1 MSSPGPGQPHFAIV
15 PGNGHLRGWLLIAA
29 VLWVGSLVATWLLAS
44 RLAAP
49 VVQVAGGERVG
60 SGRLAREQAAQTRE
74 LRQQVAT
81 LKRSDQIS
89 RNANTQLQSSLTER
103 EEEVSGLR
111 ADLDFYERLVGS
123 TGQRQGLRVHEAR
136 FEPESAGTW
145 RYTVTLTQNL
155 NRGAISKGSM
165 RFEVIGV
172 RDGKLNTIKW
182 DELLQSPKAP
192 GKPFSF
198 RYFQQLDDS
207 VMLPPGFTPQRVRV
221 TLQGNGNTVDQTFA
235 WDVRRVLTP

>member
-1 MSSPGPGQPHFAIV
+1 MSSPGPDQPRFVIV
-15 PGNGHLRGWLLIAA
+15 PRNGHVRGWLLIAA
-29 VLWVGSLVATWLLAS
+29 VLWLGSLIATWLLAS
-44 RLAAP
+44 HLAAP
-49 VVQVAGGERVG
+49 VVQAAGSERGG
-60 SGRLAREQAAQTRE
+60 SGKAAREQAAQIKD

-111 ADLDFYERLVGS
+111 ADVDFYERLVGS

-136 FEPESAGTW
+136 FAPESAGTW

-155 NRGAISKGSM
+155 NRGAISKGNM

-172 RDGKLNTIKW
+172 RGGKLNTIKW

-198 RYFQQLDDS
+198 RYFQQLEDS

-221 TLQGNGNTVDQTFA
+221 TLQGSGNTVDQTFA
-235 WDVRRVLTP
+235 WDARKLPGE

>member
-1 MSSPGPGQPHFAIV
+1 MSSTGPDQPRFVID
-15 PGNGHLRGWLLIAA
+15 PSNGHLRGWLLIAA
-29 VLWVGSLVATWLLAS
+29 VLWVGSLVGTWLLAS
-44 RLAAP
+44 WLAEP
-49 VVQVAGGERVG
+49 DVQAAGGVRED
-60 SGRLAREQAAQTRE
+60 SGKTRREQAAQIKD

-111 ADLDFYERLVGS
+111 ADVDFYERLVGS

-136 FEPESAGTW
+136 FSPEPAGTW

-155 NRGAISKGSM
+155 NRGAISKGSL

-172 RDGKLNTIKW
+172 RGGKLNTIQW

-198 RYFQQLDDS
+198 RYFQQLEDS
-207 VMLPPGFTPQRVRV
+207 VMLPPGFTPQRVHV

-235 WDVRRVLTP
+235 WDVGKLPGE